1 MIINS
6 IYNTQTAK
14 GVLWVMAADRIY
26 CPENVI
32 FNLVTKLVSNLF
44 PEASTRIKSF
54 FFFNKRSH
62 GCFSLITFKIFGSKV
77 NVLTAVVLQWSYLTG
92 TKSI

>member
-6 IYNTQTAK
+6 IYNIQTAR
-14 GVLWVMAADRIY
+14 GILWIMAVGRIY

-32 FNLVTKLVSNLF
+32 FNLVTKPASNLF
-44 PEASTRIKSF
+44 LEASTRMKSF

-62 GCFSLITFKIFGSKV
+62 GCFFLIIFKILGSKV
-77 NVLTAVVLQWSYLTG
+77 NVFIALVIQWSYLTG